1 MKKKKVQEKEKTV
14 AGYVSKASLQ
24 HTRVSPRKARLVV
37 DMIRG
42 KPIEQAL
49 DILSCCDKK
58 TAPLLKKLVLSAVAN
73 ASQTSGVNV
82 DELYIKSA
90 WVNAGRTYHRVM
102 PRARGS
108 ASPIR
113 KRHSSITV
121 LLDEV
126 GARL

>member
-1 MKKKKVQEKEKTV
+1 MAKKKGQQTEV
-14 AGYVSKASLQ
+14 AGYISKASLQ

-42 KPIEQAL
+42 KQIEQAL
-49 DILSCCDKK
+49 DILSNCDKK
-58 TAPLLKKLVLSAVAN
+58 TAPLLKKLLLSAVAN
-73 ASQTSGVNV
+73 AGQSSGVNV

-90 WVNAGRTYHRVM
+90 WVDAGRTIHRVM

-126 GARL
+126 GVR